1 MDRLYLSDNAVTAI
15 KAIDSSDLEH
25 NVEQALDGAGVSA
38 LSGSGIRYAHP
49 AITKRLGEF
58 ERDLE
63 RLGQAKSDAKRK
75 ETWRSAWNSG
85 DHLKHIVSSLKQRVA
100 EQEAEMQLLVID
112 DRIMLP
118 LRFQQRVEVDVHFRW
133 RATLDSAWSIG
144 TICFFQDVDMRPDYL
159 APQPK
164 RKPSATKQDAQRQET
179 LNRHWESLRRLALHA
194 VREYFTT
201 GGDGLV
207 IPKSFEAKPTPGDR
221 FLNNFSCNFW
231 EGLGEPRERPRPA
244 PRAFIAPT
252 PVPARVSDIATPDGV
267 ITLNTRV
274 MHRVF
279 GVGTVVHIEGNK
291 VTADFA
297 DRGSKRVVA
306 DFLELVRVE
315 DAGLA

>member
-1 MDRLYLSDNAVTAI
+1 MDSLYLSENAVAAI
-15 KAIDSSDLEH
+15 KAIDSRDLEYY
-25 NVEQALDGAGVSA
+25 VEQALDRAHASVLNS
-38 LSGSGIRYAHP
+38 SGFRYAHP
-49 AITKRLGEF
+49 AITQHLGKF

-63 RLGQAKSDAKRK
+63 KLAQAKSDAKRK
-75 ETWRSAWNSG
+75 ETWRTAWDSG
-85 DHLKHIVSSLKQRVA
+85 DDLKHIVSTLKQRVA
-100 EQEAEMQLLVID
+100 EQEAETQLLVID
-112 DRIMLP
+112 DRIMPP

-133 RATLDSAWSIG
+133 RVTPDSAWSNG
-144 TICFFQDVDMRPDYL
+144 AICFFQDVDMRPDYL

-164 RKPSATKQDAQRQET
+164 RKPSATKQEAQRQET
-179 LNRHWESLRRLALHA
+179 LNKHWESLRRLALHA
-194 VREYFTT
+194 VREYLTT
-201 GGDGLV
+201 GGDGLA

-231 EGLGEPRERPRPA
+231 ESLGEPRVRPRPA
-244 PRAFIAPT
+244 PRAFVAHT
-252 PVPARVSDIATPDGV
+252 PVPGRVSDTATPDGA

-279 GVGTVVHIEGNK
+279 GAGTVVHIEGNK

-306 DFLELVRVE
+306 DFLEPVRAE